1 MPELTGSPLVCFSNV
16 EWGSWRQRH
25 HHLME
30 RFARHHQV
38 LFVETPGMRAP
49 NLLSARDLRRMAR
62 RVGQAA
68 RSLLQPRDQA
78 AAGNLRVYSPLVLP
92 YPQSGPVRRLNTQ
105 LLLHDLRRLLADR
118 AMVNPIL
125 WVYLPSELILQVIRR
140 LPHCLL
146 VYDCADAITE
156 FRDAPAS
163 MATSEDRLLDAADL
177 VFASSRPL
185 LERCRGR
192 RAPVHLVPNAGD
204 VEWFARES
212 RRSAEP
218 PEMAALPHPRVGYVG
233 AMREWFHWEL
243 LEAAVKRFPAASFVL
258 IGDSEVPAP
267 LRNRPN
273 LHVLGPRPYA
283 DLPGYL
289 GALDV
294 AMIPFLDTPLV
305 RSTHPVKVY
314 EYLAAGLP
322 VISTPMKEIQHLA
335 EVDMAPPNEPFLQ
348 ALQFRLQQPRQEAAM
363 ERRRQ
368 SVADETWDHRFAV
381 MTGALRHALETS
393 RPAVAEPAP

>member
-38 LFVETPGMRAP
+38 LFVETTGMRAP
-49 NLLSARDLRRMAR
+49 NLLSTRDLRRMAR

-68 RSLLQPRDQA
+68 RSLVRPRGQA
-78 AAGNLRVYSPLVLP
+78 ATDNLRIYSPLVLP
-92 YPQSGPVRRLNTQ
+92 YPQSGPVRRFNTR
-105 LLLHDLRRLLADR
+105 LLLRDLRRLLADR
-118 AMVNPIL
+118 AMLNPIL
-125 WVYLPSELILQVIRR
+125 WVYLPSELILQVTRR
-140 LPHCLL
+140 LPHRLL

-156 FRDAPAS
+156 FRHAPANL
-163 MATSEDRLLDAADL
+163 AASESRLLDAADL

-185 LERCRGR
+185 VERCSGR

-212 RRSAEP
+212 RKSAP
-218 PEMAALPHPRVGYVG
+218 PEELASLPHPRVGYVG

-243 LEAAVKRFPAASFVL
+243 LEAALDRFPATSFVL
-258 IGDSEVPAP
+258 IGDSDVPAP
-267 LRNRPN
+267 LRSRPN

-283 DLPGYL
+283 ELPGYL

-294 AMIPFLDTPLV
+294 AIIPFLDTPLV

-322 VISTPMKEIQHLA
+322 VVTTPMEEIRHLA
-335 EVDMAPPNEPFLQ
+335 EVDMAPAGEPFLQ
-348 ALQFRLQQPRQEAAM
+348 ALQFRLGQIRQEAAV

-368 SVADETWDHRFAV
+368 SVADETWDHRFAAI
-381 MTGALRHALETS
+381 TGALRHSLDAAHPL
-393 RPAVAEPAP
+393 AAESTQ